1 MTPQSTA
8 TVKANAPPSRP
19 QSRQPVRAR
28 GEAEAQ
34 RAERLLREG
43 PRATQ
48 PKSDDKYFDVPCTD

>member
-8 TVKANAPPSRP
+8 TVKADAPPSRP
-19 QSRQPVRAR
+19 QAAKSRAQV
-28 GEAEAQ
+28 EAQ

-48 PKSDDKYFDVPCTD
+48 PKSEDKYFDVPCTD